1 MIWSKK
7 NILVVLVYIAAFFV
21 VLLSLPRNQK
31 FGYEYIEGK
40 PWRHSSLF
48 APFSFPIYK
57 SESNLQAQK
66 DSINSAFKPFF
77 RKKGNMQETT
87 SKNFE
92 VAFNDFLSPHNS
104 IDRQRQQFKVVYTHF
119 ITSLIDSLYTIG
131 IISNHSIEEIS
142 NETDT
147 ITLIDNNFSKN
158 VAFSQLLTTK
168 KAIDIFT
175 KQNSKFLDNFPE
187 FKNDVNNFYSHFKVS
202 SLTKPNTY
210 YDKSFSE
217 NQLNTALNSLSTT
230 FGMIQK
236 GERIIS
242 YGEIISPNKFL
253 IINSLKKEFEGKNNI
268 KNSFIITIGYGV
280 FVFFIFLSVFLFVY
294 QEFKGKTTVPHY
306 LVLSLLLLFFYASLV
321 IVRMDVLNI
330 YIIPFIVLPIIIRAF
345 YNESIS
351 LFIYFLNVLLISILV
366 PNSFEFILLNTM
378 AGIIAIFSLRS
389 FTARSHFLK
398 TGLLSFVTY
407 STLYIALLFIRGKD
421 FDSLLLSQF
430 VWFGINSFLI
440 LLSYG
445 LIFIF
450 EHSFGLLSEIS
461 LIELSNTNRP
471 LLLQLAEKAP
481 GTFQHSLQVAN
492 LAQEAANKINANSLL
507 VRTGALYHDIGKMKN
522 PEYFTENQPEGYNP
536 HTQLSIIESAKII
549 IKHITNGVLMAKKY
563 RIPPQIIDFIR
574 THHGT
579 GKTEYF
585 YRTFLNENPN
595 VPVNEMDFSYP
606 GPKPFS
612 QETAI
617 LMMADS
623 VEAASRS
630 IKKYSPQ
637 TINDLVE
644 KIIDFQFKNK
654 QFDESNLTLQDIS
667 IIKSTFKIKLQS
679 IYHTRIEYPSNI
691 E

>member
-1 MIWSKK
+1 Q
-7 NILVVLVYIAAFFV
+7 N
-21 VLLSLPRNQK
+21 
-31 FGYEYIEGK
+31 
-40 PWRHSSLF
+40 
-48 APFSFPIYK
+48 
-57 SESNLQAQK
+57 
-66 DSINSAFKPFF
+66 DSINHSFKPFF
-77 RKKGNMQETT
+77 RKKDNTQKTVIQ
-87 SKNFE
+87 NFDI
-92 VAFNDFLSPHNS
+92 AFKDFWFAQDSTNT
-104 IDRQRQQFKVVYTHF
+104 QRKQFKVGYTHF
-119 ITSLIDSLYTIG
+119 VITLIDSLYSIG
-131 IISNHSIEEIS
+131 IIPIHTIENISSEI
-142 NETDT
+142 DT
-147 ITLIDNNFSKN
+147 ITLIDNNFSDDIP
-158 VAFSQLLTTK
+158 FSQLITSK
-168 KAIDIFT
+168 QAISIFT
-175 KQNSKFLDNFPE
+175 KQNTQFLNNYPE
-187 FKNDVNNFYSHFKVS
+187 FKNGVNNFYTHFKVS

-217 NQLNTALNSLSTT
+217 KQLNTALNNISET
-230 FGMIQK
+230 FGMVQK

-242 YGEIISPNKFL
+242 YGEIVSHSKFL
-253 IINSLKKEFEGKNNI
+253 IINSLKKEFEEKNNL
-268 KNSFIITIGYGV
+268 KNSYLITLGYGV

-294 QEFKGKTTVPHY
+294 QEFKNKTTVPHY
-306 LVLSLLLLFFYASLV
+306 LVLSLLLLFFYGSLV
-321 IVRMDVLNI
+321 IIRMDVLNI

-351 LFIYFLNVLLISILV
+351 LFIYFLSILLISILV

-378 AGIIAIFSLRS
+378 AGIVAIFSLRS

-398 TGLLSFVTY
+398 TGLLSFATY
-407 STLYIALLFIRGKD
+407 SFLYIAMLLIQGKS

-471 LLLQLAEKAP
+471 LLRQIAEKAP

-507 VRTGALYHDIGKMKN
+507 VRTGALYHDIGKVKN
-522 PEYFTENQPEGYNP
+522 PEYFTENQPEGFNP
-536 HTQLSIIESAKII
+536 HSKLSAIESAKVI
-549 IKHITNGVLMAKKY
+549 IKHITNGVLMAKKH

-579 GKTEYF
+579 GKTEFF
-585 YRTFLNENPN
+585 YRTFIKENPDTE
-595 VPVNEMDFSYP
+595 VNEMDFSYP

-630 IKKYSPQ
+630 LGKYSPE
-637 TINDLVE
+637 TINNLVE
-644 KIIDFQFKNK
+644 KIINFQFQNK
-654 QFDESNLTLQDIS
+654 QFDDSNLTLQDIS
-667 IIKSTFKIKLQS
+667 IIKSTFKIKLQN
-679 IYHTRIEYPSNI
+679 IYHTRIAYPTVN

>member
-1 MIWSKK
+1 MILNKK
-7 NILVVLVYIAAFFV
+7 NILVVLVYIVTFFV
-21 VLLSLPRNQK
+21 VLFSLPRNQK
-31 FGYEYIEGK
+31 FGYEYLEGK
-40 PWRHSSLF
+40 PWKHSSLF
-48 APFSFPIYK
+48 APFNFPIYK
-57 SESNLQAQK
+57 SETILKAQK
-66 DSINSAFKPFF
+66 DSINKAFKPFF
-77 RKKGNMQETT
+77 RKKDNIQETAFI
-87 SKNFE
+87 KFE
-92 VAFNDFLSPHNS
+92 VAFNNFLFSHDS
-104 IDRQRQQFKVVYTHF
+104 TDRHRQQFKVVYTHF
-119 ITSLIDSLYTIG
+119 ISSLIDSLYAIG
-131 IISNHSIEEIS
+131 IISNHSIEEIA

-147 ITLIDNNFSKN
+147 IILIDNNFSKD
-158 VAFSQLLTTK
+158 VAFSRLLTSKT
-168 KAIDIFT
+168 ANDIFT
-175 KQNSKFLDNFPE
+175 KQNSKFLNRYPE
-187 FKNDVNNFYSHFKVS
+187 FKNDVNNFYSHFKIS
-202 SLTKPNTY
+202 SLTTPNIY
-210 YDKSFSE
+210 YDKFFSE
-217 NQLNTALNSLSTT
+217 NQLNTALNRFSAT

-242 YGEIISPNKFL
+242 YGEIISPSKFRIL
-253 IINSLKKEFEGKNNI
+253 NSLKKEFEEKNDTN
-268 KNSFIITIGYGV
+268 NSLFIMLGYGA
-280 FVFFIFLSVFLFVY
+280 FVFFIFLSVFLFIY
-294 QEFKGKTTVPHY
+294 HEFKGKTTVPHY

-321 IVRMDVLNI
+321 IIRMDVLNI

-345 YNESIS
+345 YKESIS
-351 LFIYFLNVLLISILV
+351 LFIYFLNILLISILV

-398 TGLLSFVTY
+398 TGLLAFLTY
-407 STLYIALLFIRGKD
+407 SALYIGLLFIRGKD

-471 LLLQLAEKAP
+471 LLQQLSEKAP

-507 VRTGALYHDIGKMKN
+507 VRTGAMYHDIGKMKN
-522 PEYFTENQPEGYNP
+522 PEYFTENQHEGFNP
-536 HTQLSIIESAKII
+536 HTQLSAMESAKII
-549 IKHITNGVLMAKKY
+549 IKHITDGVLMAKKHH
-563 RIPPQIIDFIR
+563 IPTQIIDFIR

-579 GKTEYF
+579 GRTEYF
-585 YRTFLNENPN
+585 YRSFLNKNPD
-595 VPVNEMDFSYP
+595 VAINEFDFSYP

-623 VEAASRS
+623 VEAASRTL
-630 IKKYSPQ
+630 KEYSPQ
-637 TINDLVE
+637 TIYDLVE

-667 IIKSTFKIKLQS
+667 IIKSTFKIKLQN
-679 IYHTRIEYPSNI
+679 IYHTRIKYPSNN

>member
-1 MIWSKK
+1 MIWRKK

-21 VLLSLPRNQK
+21 VIFSLPRNQK
-31 FGYEYIEGK
+31 FGYEYTEGK

-57 SESNLQAQK
+57 SESTLKAQK
-66 DSINSAFKPFF
+66 DSINLAFKPFF
-77 RKKGNMQETT
+77 RKKGNMKETA
-87 SKNFE
+87 SKNFKI
-92 VAFNDFLSPHNS
+92 AFNDFMSTRES
-104 IDRQRQQFKVVYTHF
+104 IDRQRQRFKVVYTHF

-131 IISNHSIEEIS
+131 IMSNHTIEEIS
-142 NETDT
+142 SETDT

-158 VAFSQLLTTK
+158 VVFSRLLTTK
-168 KAIDIFT
+168 KAIDVFT
-175 KQNSKFLDNFPE
+175 KQNSKFLDNYPE
-187 FKNDVNNFYSHFKVS
+187 FKNDVNNFYSHFKIS
-202 SLTKPNTY
+202 SLLKPNIY
-210 YDKSFSE
+210 YDKSLSDSH
-217 NQLNTALNSLSTT
+217 LKSSLDGLSAT
-230 FGMIQK
+230 FGMLQK

-242 YGEIISPNKFL
+242 YGEIITPKKFL
-253 IINSLKKEFEGKNNI
+253 ILNSLKKEYEGKHNVKNNL
-268 KNSFIITIGYGV
+268 FITLGYGV

-294 QEFKGKTTVPHY
+294 HEFKEKTTVPHY
-306 LVLSLLLLFFYASLV
+306 LVLTLLLLFFFASLV

-351 LFIYFLNVLLISILV
+351 LFIYFLSVLLISIIV

-378 AGIIAIFSLRS
+378 AGIVAVFSLHS

-407 STLYIALLFIRGKD
+407 SILYIALLFIRGKD

-471 LLLQLAEKAP
+471 LLRQLSEKAP

-522 PEYFTENQPEGYNP
+522 PEYFTENQPEGYSP
-536 HTQLSIIESAKII
+536 HTQLSAIESAKII
-549 IKHITNGVLMAKKY
+549 IKHVTDGVLMAKKH

-574 THHGT
+574 THHGS

-595 VPVNEMDFSYP
+595 TTVNEMDFSYP

-623 VEAASRS
+623 IEAASRS
-630 IKKYSPQ
+630 LKKYTPQ

-654 QFDESNLTLQDIS
+654 QFDNSNLTLQDIS
-667 IIKSTFKIKLQS
+667 IIKSTFKIKLQN
-679 IYHTRIEYPSNI
+679 IYHTRIEYPSNN

>member
-1 MIWSKK
+1 MIWRKK

-21 VLLSLPRNQK
+21 VIFSLPRNQK
-31 FGYEYIEGK
+31 FGYEYTEGK

-57 SESNLQAQK
+57 SESTLKAQK
-66 DSINSAFKPFF
+66 DSINLAFKPFF
-77 RKKGNMQETT
+77 RKKGNMKETA
-87 SKNFE
+87 SKNFKI
-92 VAFNDFLSPHNS
+92 AFNDFMSTRES
-104 IDRQRQQFKVVYTHF
+104 IDRQRQRFKVVYTHF

-131 IISNHSIEEIS
+131 IMSNHTIEEIS
-142 NETDT
+142 SETDT

-158 VAFSQLLTTK
+158 VVFSRLLTTK
-168 KAIDIFT
+168 KAIDVFT
-175 KQNSKFLDNFPE
+175 KQNSKFLDNYPE
-187 FKNDVNNFYSHFKVS
+187 FKNDVNNFYSHFKIS
-202 SLTKPNTY
+202 SLLKPNIY
-210 YDKSFSE
+210 YDKSLSDSH
-217 NQLNTALNSLSTT
+217 LKSSLDGLSAT
-230 FGMIQK
+230 FGMLQK

-242 YGEIISPNKFL
+242 YGEIITPKKFL
-253 IINSLKKEFEGKNNI
+253 ILNSLKKEYEGKHNVKNNL
-268 KNSFIITIGYGV
+268 FITLGYGV

-294 QEFKGKTTVPHY
+294 HEFKEKTTVPHY
-306 LVLSLLLLFFYASLV
+306 LVLTLLLLFFFASLV

-351 LFIYFLNVLLISILV
+351 LFIYFLSVLLISIIV

-378 AGIIAIFSLRS
+378 AGIVAVFSLHS

-407 STLYIALLFIRGKD
+407 SILYIALLFIRGKD

-471 LLLQLAEKAP
+471 LLRQLSEKAP

-522 PEYFTENQPEGYNP
+522 PEYFTENQPEGYSP
-536 HTQLSIIESAKII
+536 HTQLPAIESAKII
-549 IKHITNGVLMAKKY
+549 IKHVTDGVLMAKKH

-574 THHGT
+574 THHGS

-595 VPVNEMDFSYP
+595 TTVNEMDFSYP

-623 VEAASRS
+623 IEAASRS
-630 IKKYSPQ
+630 LKKYTPQ
-637 TINDLVE
+637 IINDLVE

-654 QFDESNLTLQDIS
+654 QFDNSNLTLQDIS
-667 IIKSTFKIKLQS
+667 IIKSTFKIKLQN
-679 IYHTRIEYPSNI
+679 IYHTRIEYPSNN